1 MQANEDYVWKKN
13 FKNKRKGW
21 KKKKKNLGNIDD
33 ELAERGVQASLFFEP
48 ISNGFG
54 DSS

>member
-1 MQANEDYVWKKN
+1 MRIMYE
-13 FKNKRKGW
+13 RKILKTKEKGE

>member
-1 MQANEDYVWKKN
+1 MRIMYE
-13 FKNKRKGW
+13 RKILKTKEKGE
-21 KKKKKNLGNIDD
+21 KKKKKRGNIDD

>member
-1 MQANEDYVWKKN
+1 MYERKI
-13 FKNKRKGW
+13 FKTKEKGEI
-21 KKKKKNLGNIDD
+21 KNLGNIDD

-54 DSS
+54 NSS

>member
-1 MQANEDYVWKKN
+1 MRIMYE
-13 FKNKRKGW
+13 RKILKTKEKGE
-21 KKKKKNLGNIDD
+21 KKKKNLGNIDD